1 MNAIHNVVAMDY
13 CVEIHRVYWMLLR
26 LLYVYMFTVTKT
38 RDKGYGL
45 FATVDIPAGSV
56 VVEYVGEVIRHKEAN
71 KRLEASDMVYILEIR
86 EQYT

>member
-26 LLYVYMFTVTKT
+26 LLYVYMFTV
-38 RDKGYGL
+38 
-45 FATVDIPAGSV
+45 TVDIPAGSV